1 MDSVNTTSIPKHV
14 QKIVQH
20 FYEDS
25 KGLSVVNYYC
35 KNSFSGVCLLFQ
47 IIKNT
52 QKQ

>member
-1 MDSVNTTSIPKHV
+1 MDSVNTTSIPKRV
-14 QKIVQH
+14 QKTVQH
-20 FYEDS
+20 FCEDS